1 MTPAWKASLLA
12 LALVTA
18 VGGCSLDGDDGAA
31 GAPGAEGPAGP
42 AGPQGP
48 QGPGGSNGAD
58 GSDGQN
64 AQLGV
69 SATLIGRHASGVYG
83 AGAAEI
89 VQFHAASN
97 RILVVNGAA
106 GRVDLVDASALTSDA
121 VSDPLVANNLSSTP
135 LNLPASVTIGNAT
148 LALGGANSIA
158 INGDLLAVAVEAEVK
173 QDAGAVL
180 FYDISGEPTFI
191 SAVAVGA
198 LPDMVTFTPDG
209 SKLLVAGE
217 GEPNADYTV
226 DPSGTV
232 AIITITNG
240 QPAATATLLDFTAFE
255 GQRAA
260 LLAAGAKFASP
271 VGTTIAQDLEPE
283 YIAVSSDSRTAWV
296 TLQENNAL
304 AIVDLTTPTITTVK
318 ALGIKDWGVAGNELD
333 VSNRDGVNIRNWP
346 GVYGLYQPDTIAS
359 YSWNGAT
366 FLVTANEGDA
376 RDYDGYSEESRVSGL
391 TLSADF
397 PSLADYSANGLGR
410 LNVTTALGDDDNDGE
425 YERLFAYGARSFSI
439 WDGGGRLVWDSGSQL
454 ERIAAALYGDS
465 FNSNHLEGL
474 SGDNRSDDKGIEPE
488 ALAVGQVGQRTYAFI
503 GAERM
508 SNIYIFDITNPFAPT
523 FVEVVINRDLDAD
536 YAIDDDSSPAEVE
549 GDYAIAGDLGP
560 EGMVLVPAANSPT
573 GSALLLVGNE
583 VSGTTTV
590 YAINPR

>member
-1 MTPAWKASLLA
+1 MTPAWKASVLA

-18 VGGCSLDGDDGAA
+18 IGGCSLEGDDGADGAA
-31 GAPGAEGPAGP
+31 GVEGP

-48 QGPGGSNGAD
+48 QGPGGSNGND
-58 GSDGQN
+58 GSNGSDGQD

-69 SATLIGRHASGVYG
+69 SATLIGRHVSATYG
-83 AGAAEI
+83 SGAAEI

-97 RILVVNGAA
+97 RIFVVNGAA
-106 GRVDLVDASALTSDA
+106 GRVDVMDASNLTNDA
-121 VSDPLVANNLSSTP
+121 VSDGPVADNLTSIA
-135 LNLPASVTIGNAT
+135 LDLPASVTIGNAT
-148 LALGGANSIA
+148 VTLGGANSIA
-158 INGDLLAVAVEAEVK
+158 ISGNLLAIAAEAAVK

-180 FYDISGEPTFI
+180 FYDISGEPAFI

-209 SKLLVAGE
+209 GKLLVAGE

-226 DPSGTV
+226 DPNGTV
-232 AIITITNG
+232 AIIAIANG
-240 QPAATATLLDFTAFE
+240 VPATTATLLDFTAFE

-271 VGTTIAQDLEPE
+271 LGTTVAQDLEPE
-283 YIAVSSDSRTAWV
+283 YIAISSDSRTAWV
-296 TLQENNAL
+296 TLQESNAL
-304 AIVDLTTPTITTVK
+304 AIVDLTTPAVTTVK

-391 TLSADF
+391 TLDPAF
-397 PSLADYSANGLGR
+397 PSLADYSSNGLGR
-410 LNVTTALGDDDNDGE
+410 LNVTTALGDDDNDGD
-425 YERLFAYGARSFSI
+425 YDRLFAYGARSFSI
-439 WDGGGRLVWDSGSQL
+439 WDAGGRLVWDSGSQL

-474 SGDNRSDDKGIEPE
+474 SGDNRSDDKGVEPE

-536 YAIDDDSSPAEVE
+536 YAIDDETTPAEVE
-549 GDYAIAGDLGP
+549 GDYATAGDLGP

-583 VSGTTTV
+583 VSGTTAV